1 MRNTTFF
8 LRSCNIMKKN
18 KDMYLHIH
26 FSGSICMYG
35 WCSSV
40 PIVRRYV
47 CISIVLCIMYTIH
60 AVANAANSLTIEKH
74 PSNPALAIYL
84 WFYKT
89 TSVIMPLTRGGS
101 GR

>member
-26 FSGSICMYG
+26 FSGSVYL
-35 WCSSV
+35 
-40 PIVRRYV
+40 YV
-47 CISIVLCIMYTIH
+47 CIVLSIMYAIH